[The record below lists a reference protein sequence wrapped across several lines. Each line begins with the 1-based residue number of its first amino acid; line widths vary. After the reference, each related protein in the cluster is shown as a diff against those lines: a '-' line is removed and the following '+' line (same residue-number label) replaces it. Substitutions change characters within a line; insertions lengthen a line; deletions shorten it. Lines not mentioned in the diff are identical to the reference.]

1 MKTNH
6 QRNNRTIYEKDI
18 QSRSMLRYIVGP
30 LSLVKQANKKK
41 YNKMNYLKKLFL
53 ILCPMLFIGCTSY
66 KQAVYLRGDDAA
78 AILEQKNTL
87 YEYRVMPK
95 DELTITIST
104 SDPAASVPFYRKIG
118 QDRSQAPNNQG
129 MNNAKLLDY
138 LVDNDGNIDYPV
150 LGKLRVQGLTT
161 RECEAMIRQA
171 LLEYL
176 SEEPT
181 VTVRVSNFKVSV
193 LGEVNRPGTYSVQDE
208 RINIFQALA
217 LAGDMTLFSVRKDVQ
232 LLREDSTGRTVTYHL
247 DLTQADIT
255 TSPYYYLQQND
266 IIYVRPTKSKVF
278 SNTFNSNTSMWTS
291 LASLALAILST
302 CIVVYY

>member
-1 MKTNH
+1 
-6 QRNNRTIYEKDI
+6 
-18 QSRSMLRYIVGP
+18 
-30 LSLVKQANKKK
+30 
-41 YNKMNYLKKLFL
+41 MNYLKKLFL
-53 ILCPMLFIGCTSY
+53 ILCPLLFIGCTSY
-66 KQAVYLRGDDAA
+66 KQAVYLRGDDTA

-118 QDRSQAPNNQG
+118 QDRSQVSNNQG

-138 LVDNDGNIDYPV
+138 LVDNDGYIDYPV

-161 RECEAMIRQA
+161 RECEAMIRKA

-193 LGEVNRPGTYSVQDE
+193 LGEVNRPGTFKVEDE

-217 LAGDMTLFSVRKDVQ
+217 MAGDMTLFSVRDDVQ
-232 LLREDSTGRTVTYHL
+232 LLREDSDGRVITHHL

-266 IIYVRPTKSKVF
+266 ILYVMPTKGKVYSSTF
-278 SNTFNSNTSMWTS
+278 STNSSMWTS
-291 LASLALAILST
+291 ITSVILSILAT
-302 CIVVYY
+302 CIIVYY

>member
-1 MKTNH
+1 
-6 QRNNRTIYEKDI
+6 
-18 QSRSMLRYIVGP
+18 
-30 LSLVKQANKKK
+30 
-41 YNKMNYLKKLFL
+41 MNYLKKLFL

-138 LVDNDGNIDYPV
+138 LVDNDGCIDYPV
-150 LGKLRVQGLTT
+150 LGKLRVQGMTA

-193 LGEVNRPGTYSVQDE
+193 LGEVNRPGTFSVQDE

-266 IIYVRPTKSKVF
+266 IVYVRPTKSKVF